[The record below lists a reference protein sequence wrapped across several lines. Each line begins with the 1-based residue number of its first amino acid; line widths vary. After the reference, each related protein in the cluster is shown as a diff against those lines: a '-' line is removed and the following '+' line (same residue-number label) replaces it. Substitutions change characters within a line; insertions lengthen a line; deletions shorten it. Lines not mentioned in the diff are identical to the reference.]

1 MRPARIRDKR
11 MKNSVFVT
19 MLLLFICSSGTSLMA
34 QDTVF
39 LMNGDI
45 IPTNKVKVEKNYI
58 VYNGSRERK
67 LFDGSTQIVD
77 AVVYKKNIR

>member
-1 MRPARIRDKR
+1 
-11 MKNSVFVT
+11 
-19 MLLLFICSSGTSLMA
+19 MA
-34 QDTVF
+34 QDTVI

-45 IPTNKVKVEKNYI
+45 IPTNKGKVEKNYI